1 MKVTNL
7 FNVFSRRPTTDQI
20 APVTELPNTF
30 RNRVIMLCKDS
41 FEEQVNW
48 LNFLIKIHRRL
59 QYLHGKIVLTD
70 SPISDD
76 PINDT
81 LAFLVSCK
89 DEYFLDFVEY
99 IFQVD
104 SFSTAHLDESKLVD
118 EINNFIQIDKLPF
131 ALTKFVWEP
140 KKGIFAQG
148 YNETRTGYEL
158 VAYPRIIR
166 RDDDVTYNLAIEPT
180 LTLLTDKN
188 FSSANTEFLGALTD
202 FRNKDYGD
210 CISKCG
216 SAIESTLK
224 LVCESKGWEYNQKDT
239 ALPLIKIVVSNSGLD
254 SFFQQQLLCVPI
266 IRNNF
271 STAHGA
277 GIIQRKPPE
286 HIAKFAI
293 NSTAASIL
301 LVIEACS

>member
-1 MKVTNL
+1 MKVSNL

-20 APVTELPNTF
+20 APAKKLPDTF

-41 FEEQVNW
+41 FGEHLNW
-48 LNFLIKIHRRL
+48 LNFLIEIHKRL

-70 SPISDD
+70 PPISDD

-89 DEYFLDFVEY
+89 DEYFLDFIEY
-99 IFQVD
+99 MFQVD
-104 SFSTAHLDESKLVD
+104 SFSTARLDETKLVD
-118 EINNFIQIDKLPF
+118 EINNFIQIDNLPF
-131 ALTKFVWEP
+131 ALTKFIWESEKEVIAP
-140 KKGIFAQG
+140 G
-148 YNETRTGYEL
+148 YKEMRTVYKL
-158 VAYPRIIR
+158 VAYPKIIR
-166 RDDDVTYNLAIEPT
+166 RDDDITYNLAIEPA
-180 LTLLTDKN
+180 LILLTNKKY
-188 FSSANTEFLGALTD
+188 SSANTEFLGALVD

-210 CISKCG
+210 CLTKCG

-224 LVCESKGWEYNQKDT
+224 LVCDSRGWGYNQKDT
-239 ALPLIKIVVSNSGLD
+239 AATLIKIVVTNSDLD
-254 SFFQQQLLCVPI
+254 SFFQQQLLCVPL

-286 HIAKFAI
+286 YIAKFAI
-293 NSTAASIL
+293 NSTAAAIL
-301 LVIEACS
+301 FVVEACT